1 MSLRVTAL
9 GRGCVY
15 EDAWPGAAGSYLWRV
30 AGRFQWVNCISL
42 FCLLGLWTSSQQEWG
57 RSLEGDSL
65 PGLLNFRD
73 DGVRTLPGHRSICFL
88 SPLGG
93 ARLGNTELGPGSFRN
108 PVGDLVYLICAPG
121 GVVRLHG

>member
-1 MSLRVTAL
+1 MDRL
-9 GRGCVY
+9 
-15 EDAWPGAAGSYLWRV
+15 
-30 AGRFQWVNCISL
+30 
-42 FCLLGLWTSSQQEWG
+42 QQEWG
-57 RSLEGDSL
+57 RSLEGNSL

-73 DGVRTLPGHRSICFL
+73 DGVRTPCPATGASAFL

-93 ARLGNTELGPGSFRN
+93 ARLGNTELGPGSCRN